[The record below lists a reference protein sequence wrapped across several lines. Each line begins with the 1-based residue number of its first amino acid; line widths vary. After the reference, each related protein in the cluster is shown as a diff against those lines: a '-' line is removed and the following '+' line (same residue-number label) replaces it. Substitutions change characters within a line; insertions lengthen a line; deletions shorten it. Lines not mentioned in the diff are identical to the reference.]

1 MNSTLPVTVELLI
14 MRTRPRMA
22 SALMLLP
29 QPDSPTR
36 PTVSPWL
43 DGEAHAVDGVH
54 GALLAVERHGEIGD
68 VQQAVSRIVDP
79 AYQILS
85 PCLWQAWGPPATGAI
100 EAPGRARRRT
110 RPVCSRAAALA
121 VDIPATM
128 DEIDFAPLDLATR
141 LPFGISRWSHSEFAN
156 LVVTMTDEQGL
167 VGFGEGAPNARYHES
182 RDGDALALEELA
194 GALQA
199 VEGPAAVE
207 AFCAA
212 QPGVPALR
220 SALSAAA
227 WDLAGKQ
234 AGEPVWRLLGLEQAT
249 VRTSLTIPIG
259 DPATMLAQAH
269 AAAAHHE
276 GEVCERVLASPRCR
290 STATACRAVC
300 RALKASRPDLRSSRS
315 IGGEL
320 FTSGARITLAQSAP
334 VARNAC
340 IRVHAM
346 VPGPR
351 PRRAVF

>member
-1 MNSTLPVTVELLI
+1 MN
-14 MRTRPRMA
+14 
-22 SALMLLP
+22 
-29 QPDSPTR
+29 
-36 PTVSPWL
+36 
-43 DGEAHAVDGVH
+43 
-54 GALLAVERHGEIGD
+54 
-68 VQQAVSRIVDP
+68 
-79 AYQILS
+79 
-85 PCLWQAWGPPATGAI
+85 
-100 EAPGRARRRT
+100 
-110 RPVCSRAAALA
+110 
-121 VDIPATM
+121 
-128 DEIDFAPLDLATR
+128 EIDFAPLDLATR

-194 GALQA
+194 RALQA

-276 GEVCERVLASPRCR
+276 GEVCERVLASLSLQEHRDGLPRGLPGAE
-290 STATACRAVC
+290 SQPA
-300 RALKASRPDLRSSRS
+300 RPTLEPIDR
-315 IGGEL
+315 GEL
-320 FTSGARITLAQSAP
+320 FTPGARITLAQSAP

-340 IRVHAM
+340 TRVPAM

-351 PRRAVF
+351 PRKAVF